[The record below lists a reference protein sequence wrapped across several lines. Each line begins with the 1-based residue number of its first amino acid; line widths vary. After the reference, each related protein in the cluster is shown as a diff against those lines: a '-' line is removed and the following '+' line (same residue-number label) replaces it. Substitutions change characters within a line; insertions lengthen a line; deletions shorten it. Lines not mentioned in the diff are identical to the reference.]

1 MQRKIIFMKRF
12 WLVLGMLALFGLS
25 SCKQDEGSNIL
36 VSREFPTLSWE
47 RFDFVKR
54 TLEVEKPV
62 SYDLELEVAFDDS
75 YAYPDFSMT
84 FAVFDAA
91 GNPMRAKDYRFV
103 LKDRDGQWKSKLEE
117 GLYHFRFPIN
127 NDLSINEPGTYIF
140 QIENHM
146 PITPLVG
153 ISEIKIINK

>member
-1 MQRKIIFMKRF
+1 M
-12 WLVLGMLALFGLS
+12 
-25 SCKQDEGSNIL
+25 
-36 VSREFPTLSWE
+36 SWE

-103 LKDRDGQWKSKLEE
+103 LKDRDGQWKSELEE

-127 NDLSINEPGTYIF
+127 NDLSINEPGTYVF

-146 PITPLVG
+146 PVTPLVG